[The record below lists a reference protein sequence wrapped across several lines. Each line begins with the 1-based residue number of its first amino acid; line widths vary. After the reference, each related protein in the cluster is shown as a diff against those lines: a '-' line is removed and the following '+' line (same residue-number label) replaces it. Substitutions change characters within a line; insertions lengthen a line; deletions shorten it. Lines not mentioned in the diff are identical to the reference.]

1 MIAFADL
8 DYGVI
13 VTLNIASRLFLW
25 QFWVSNMRAY
35 GSRNGGESKACT
47 KRERSVLAAFSSR
60 VQREHSLSFHA
71 QPRLNPRRIRCE
83 VIVKFRSN
91 DASNRFDYESCS
103 RRLSSNFR
111 REYKAK
117 LCHGLYIHRLNEFEQ
132 ILLLST
138 LLILSHTF
146 F

>member
-1 MIAFADL
+1 MAVL
-8 DYGVI
+8 GEQH
-13 VTLNIASRLFLW
+13 ASVWKSKWR
-25 QFWVSNMRAY
+25 RI
-35 GSRNGGESKACT
+35 ESVHEART
-47 KRERSVLAAFSSR
+47 KRISCVFVASPTRTLA
-60 VQREHSLSFHA
+60 VI
-71 QPRLNPRRIRCE
+71 PRAAPLNPRRIRCE
-83 VIVKFRSN
+83 VIVKSRSN

-111 REYKAK
+111 REYEAK